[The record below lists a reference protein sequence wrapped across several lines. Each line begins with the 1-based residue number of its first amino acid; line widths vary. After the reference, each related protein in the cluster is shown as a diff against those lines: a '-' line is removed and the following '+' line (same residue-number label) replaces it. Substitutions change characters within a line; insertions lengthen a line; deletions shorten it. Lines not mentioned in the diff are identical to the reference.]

1 MVGFDE
7 VQIIVKHVAVLKG
20 GVSAERDVSLR
31 SGEAVAHGLREAG
44 YAVTEV
50 DVTCRDIVLPAGT
63 DVVFVALHGDFGED
77 GGVQEILDDMGVP
90 YTGSGAA
97 ASRASFDKI
106 TTKERLVAA
115 GIPTPEYRVV
125 GSDPVSPLPLPVVV
139 KPACQGSTI
148 GIHCVRVPDQWT
160 AACRDAQAHG
170 RSLVE
175 TYVPG
180 RELTVGVVGELAL
193 PVGEIIAPEQ
203 WYDYDAKYT
212 TGATQYI
219 FPAELDDAVAR
230 CCREL
235 ALETFRVMGCRGMAR
250 VDFRLPPD
258 GEPTVLEINTIPG
271 FTATS
276 LLPKGAA
283 AAGIGFAELCAM
295 IVESAVTNGYR
306 SEVDAWSLSRQKI
319 SSSRTEYEHSTANT
333 EHPTKKCV
341 R

>member
-1 MVGFDE
+1 M
-7 VQIIVKHVAVLKG
+7 KHVAVLKG

-31 SGEAVAHGLREAG
+31 SGEAIAEGLCEAG

-50 DVTCRDIVLPAGT
+50 DVTSTDVVLPEGT
-63 DVVFVALHGDFGED
+63 DVVFIALHGDFGED
-77 GGVQEILDDMGVP
+77 GEIQEILDGIGLP
-90 YTGSGAA
+90 YTGSGAD
-97 ASRASFDKI
+97 ASRASYDKI

-115 GIPTPEYRVV
+115 GIPTPGYRVV
-125 GSDPVSPLPLPVVV
+125 GDDTVSPLPLPVVV

-148 GIHCVRVPDQWT
+148 GIHCVREPEQWA
-160 AACRDAQAHG
+160 AACRDAKTHG

-180 RELTVGVVGELAL
+180 RELTVGVVKEMAL
-193 PVGEIIAPEQ
+193 PVGEIIAPDQ

-212 TGATQYI
+212 SGTTQYI
-219 FPAELDDAVAR
+219 FPAELDDDVAQR
-230 CCREL
+230 CREL
-235 ALETFRVMGCRGMAR
+235 ALDTFHVMGCCGFAR

-295 IVESAVTNGYR
+295 IVESAVTNKDQHG
-306 SEVDAWSLSRQKI
+306 V
-319 SSSRTEYEHSTANT
+319 
-333 EHPTKKCV
+333 V
-341 R
+341 

>member
-1 MVGFDE
+1 M
-7 VQIIVKHVAVLKG
+7 KHITVLKG

-31 SGEAVAHGLREAG
+31 SGGAVAAGLREAG

-50 DVTCRDIVLPAGT
+50 DVTSRDIVLPEGT
-63 DVVFVALHGDFGED
+63 DVVFIALHGDFGED
-77 GGVQEILDDMGVP
+77 GGVQEILDGMGIP

-97 ASRASFDKI
+97 ASRASYDKI

-115 GIPTPEYRVV
+115 GIPTPDSRVV
-125 GSDPVSPLPLPVVV
+125 GNDTVSPLPLPVVV

-148 GIHCVRVPDQWT
+148 GIHCVREAEQWA
-160 AACRDAQAHG
+160 AACSDAKTHG

-180 RELTVGVVGELAL
+180 RELTVGVVKDMAL
-193 PVGEIIAPEQ
+193 PVGEIIAPDQ

-212 TGATQYI
+212 TGTAQYI
-219 FPAELDDAVAR
+219 FPAELDDDVALH
-230 CCREL
+230 CREL
-235 ALETFRVMGCRGMAR
+235 SLETFRVMGCCGFAR

-258 GEPTVLEINTIPG
+258 GGPTVLEINTIPG

-283 AAGIGFAELCAM
+283 SAGIGFAELCAM
-295 IVESAVTNGYR
+295 IVESTVTNKDQHG
-306 SEVDAWSLSRQKI
+306 V
-319 SSSRTEYEHSTANT
+319 
-333 EHPTKKCV
+333 V
-341 R
+341 

>member
-1 MVGFDE
+1 MV
-7 VQIIVKHVAVLKG
+7 VKHVAVLKG

-31 SGEAVAHGLREAG
+31 SGEAIAEGLCEAG

-50 DVTCRDIVLPAGT
+50 DVTSTDVVLPEGT
-63 DVVFVALHGDFGED
+63 DVVFIALHGDFGED
-77 GGVQEILDDMGVP
+77 GEIQEILDGIGLP
-90 YTGSGAA
+90 YTGSGAD
-97 ASRASFDKI
+97 ASRASYDKI

-115 GIPTPEYRVV
+115 GIPTPGYRVV
-125 GSDPVSPLPLPVVV
+125 GDDTVSPLPLPVVV

-148 GIHCVRVPDQWT
+148 GIHCVREPEQWA
-160 AACRDAQAHG
+160 AACRDAKTHG

-180 RELTVGVVGELAL
+180 RELTVGVVKEMAL
-193 PVGEIIAPEQ
+193 PVGEIIAPDQ

-212 TGATQYI
+212 SGTTQYI
-219 FPAELDDAVAR
+219 FPAELDDDVAQR
-230 CCREL
+230 CREL
-235 ALETFRVMGCRGMAR
+235 ALDTFHVMGCCGFAR

-295 IVESAVTNGYR
+295 IVESAVTNKDQHG
-306 SEVDAWSLSRQKI
+306 V
-319 SSSRTEYEHSTANT
+319 
-333 EHPTKKCV
+333 V
-341 R
+341 